1 VHDAVK
7 LTRALCPSDVD
18 AARKGEHHVTKAIR
32 IEPETA
38 EHDAGGSLLDAELK
52 VARTAGQHHQ
62 VAGCDD

>member
-1 VHDAVK
+1 
-7 LTRALCPSDVD
+7 VD